1 MFKKKLVYFNQ
12 SEFNQAKNNELQ
24 RLKYFENVKLEASKI
39 IELPTNAEGLNKLLQ
54 TPYAYVEDT
63 LKTKHHLLPFPYEKL
78 LELLNINT
86 VKLEKAIEKM
96 NNHKANISYD
106 DDLKIIT
113 NVYKSDFETWTTN
126 QAENTKFEKCQEFIN
141 LFNEYVGD
149 GYNNQNLHNLIKAT
163 KDMLQYDSFTSSLIV
178 NPSFISSK

>member
-63 LKTKHHLLPFPYEKL
+63 LKAKHHLLPFPYEKL

-86 VKLEKAIEKM
+86 IKLEKAISRM

-106 DDLKIIT
+106 DNLKIIT
-113 NVYKSDFETWTTN
+113 NVYKSDYETWTKN
-126 QAENTKFEKCQEFIN
+126 QAENTKLEKCNEFIN
-141 LFNEYVGD
+141 LFNDYVGN
-149 GYNNQNLHNLIKAT
+149 GYNNHNLHQLIKAT
-163 KDMLQYDSFTSSLIV
+163 NGMLKYDTNTDSLIV
-178 NPSFISSK
+178 NYNYISSK